1 MTVDTPIFGIPEFDE
16 RIARFLPG
24 GWLAILLGDSGSGM
38 QLLAKQFA
46 NAGQSS
52 SPVYYYT
59 TYERPEDVRQA
70 YSDYGWSADGLKITN
85 LSEQYY
91 TDVLDRELEISRVRE
106 RGLKYKD
113 IAGLAPGAVPPVLT
127 RPTARIQTDLSGIET
142 PFRLVLDSL
151 DFVLEMVPEAEVLT
165 LARQLRRRCQSLG
178 GQALLMLAADVHERR
193 LIGLLEDLSDLLLD
207 LRSEQSGAEFRPVL
221 TVRKVRNHPEETRRI
236 PLRATPGGLSVET

>member
-1 MTVDTPIFGIPEFDE
+1 MVVDTSILGIPEFDE
-16 RIARFLPG
+16 RIARFLPS
-24 GWLAILLGDSGSGM
+24 GWLAILLGDSGGGM
-38 QLLAKQFA
+38 PLLAKQFA

-70 YSDYGWSADGLKITN
+70 YADYGWPSDGLTISN

-91 TDVLDRELEISRVRE
+91 TEVLDRELEVSRIRE

-113 IAGLAPGAVPPVLT
+113 IAGLVPGAVPTRVT
-127 RPTARIQTDLSGIET
+127 RPTVRIQTDLSAIES

-151 DFVLEMVPEAEVLT
+151 DFVLEVVPEAEVLT
-165 LARQLRRRCQSLG
+165 LVRQLRRRCQALG
-178 GQALLMLAADVHERR
+178 GQALLVLSADVHDRR
-193 LIGLLEDLSDLLLD
+193 LIGLLEDLADLLLD
-207 LRSEQSGAEFRPVL
+207 LRAEQSGATYRPVL

-236 PLRATPGGLSVET
+236 PLRATPGGLTAED